1 MPPLMTGARHVPN
14 TRLPKKE
21 SKAVPVWKWPVILLK
36 YMNNNAGRESRAGH
50 AAAQQVMD

>member
-1 MPPLMTGARHVPN
+1 MTGARHVPN